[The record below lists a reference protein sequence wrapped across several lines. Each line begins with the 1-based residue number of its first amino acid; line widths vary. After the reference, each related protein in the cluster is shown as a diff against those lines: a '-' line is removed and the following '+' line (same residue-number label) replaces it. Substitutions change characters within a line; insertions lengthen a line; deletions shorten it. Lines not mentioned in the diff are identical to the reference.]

1 MTWDDFSIFG
11 CGVLVGGF
19 VALVLSAV
27 AVGQIEDDLIAC
39 HHRFAVAATA
49 ADTLRVL
56 LDDELCRALLQEGE

>member
-39 HHRFAVAATA
+39 DHRLSAAVTEV
-49 ADTLRVL
+49 DTLRVL
-56 LDDELCRALLQEGE
+56 LDDKVCRALLREGE